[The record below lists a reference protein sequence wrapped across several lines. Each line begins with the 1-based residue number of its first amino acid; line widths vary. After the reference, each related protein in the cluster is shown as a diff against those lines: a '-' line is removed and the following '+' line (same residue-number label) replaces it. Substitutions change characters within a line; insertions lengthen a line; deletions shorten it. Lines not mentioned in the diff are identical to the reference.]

1 MQYDWPIS
9 WSEFA
14 HIASWFGLGIF
25 VIPWIWV
32 KLCAFHYSYNQR
44 STIQLPPTLTMAW
57 SIFHKKLITSS
68 DVVLTGDYP
77 SRVIS
82 CRINV
87 PIAAK
92 LDVAVVSITVSR
104 NTPFVVRTWRTT
116 QQEDPVPSRVSLEVI
131 GPHWDPRKENGD
143 DQVSGTQSGYRYR

>member
-1 MQYDWPIS
+1 
-9 WSEFA
+9 
-14 HIASWFGLGIF
+14 
-25 VIPWIWV
+25 
-32 KLCAFHYSYNQR
+32 
-44 STIQLPPTLTMAW
+44 MAW
-57 SIFHKKLITSS
+57 SIFHKKLITSA
-68 DVVLTGDYP
+68 DVVLTEDYP

-116 QQEDPVPSRVSLEVI
+116 QQEDPVPSRVSLEVV

-143 DQVSGTQSGYRYR
+143 GQVSG